1 MMKHSFQE
9 TKNSNFLYYGIILV
23 SVLLEVIMVWQLEKL
38 IPLLYPGFIGF
49 LVFHVLYHLILFLVA
64 KRSGRWD
71 YLMIW
76 GLFLMFN
83 LLYDSFLGL
92 LFLGLSF
99 GMWCDFRK
107 IPAISPVLASL
118 LARLFFYTK
127 LVTHFILFENQ
138 IQTTSTSPCRTQV
151 QPAASFL
158 VCSLIFIEYQ

>member
-1 MMKHSFQE
+1 MMKNSFQ
-9 TKNSNFLYYGIILV
+9 KSNFLYYGIIGIILV
-23 SVLLEVIMVWQLEKL
+23 SVLVEVIMIWQLESL
-38 IPLLYPGFIGF
+38 VPLLYPSFIGF

-99 GMWCDFRK
+99 GM
-107 IPAISPVLASL
+107 
-118 LARLFFYTK
+118 
-127 LVTHFILFENQ
+127 
-138 IQTTSTSPCRTQV
+138 
-151 QPAASFL
+151 
-158 VCSLIFIEYQ
+158 

>member
-9 TKNSNFLYYGIILV
+9 SKKSNSLYYGIILV
-23 SVLLEVIMVWQLEKL
+23 SVLVEVIMIWQLESL

-49 LVFHVLYHLILFLVA
+49 LVFHVLYHLLLFLVA

-99 GMWCDFRK
+99 GM
-107 IPAISPVLASL
+107 
-118 LARLFFYTK
+118 
-127 LVTHFILFENQ
+127 
-138 IQTTSTSPCRTQV
+138 
-151 QPAASFL
+151 
-158 VCSLIFIEYQ
+158 

>member
-1 MMKHSFQE
+1 MMKNSFQE
-9 TKNSNFLYYGIILV
+9 TKKSNFLYYGIILV
-23 SVLLEVIMVWQLEKL
+23 SVLVEVIMIWQLDRL

-49 LVFHVLYHLILFLVA
+49 LVFHLLYHLILFLVA

-99 GMWCDFRK
+99 GMWCVFWQNTCYL
-107 IPAISPVLASL
+107 PCLTSL
-118 LARLFFYTK
+118 LVRLFFYLNLVKHFSK
-127 LVTHFILFENQ
+127 LVAF
-138 IQTTSTSPCRTQV
+138 
-151 QPAASFL
+151 SF
-158 VCSLIFIEYQ
+158 

>member
-1 MMKHSFQE
+1 MMKNSFQE

-23 SVLLEVIMVWQLEKL
+23 SFLLEVIMVWQLEKL
-38 IPLLYPGFIGF
+38 IPLLYPGFVGF
-49 LVFHVLYHLILFLVA
+49 LVFHLLYHLVLFLVA

-99 GMWCDFRK
+99 GMWCFFVK
-107 IPAISPVLASL
+107 TPAISPVLTSL
-118 LARLFFYTK
+118 LVRFFFCRILITHFSK
-127 LVTHFILFENQ
+127 LVAIPF
-138 IQTTSTSPCRTQV
+138 
-151 QPAASFL
+151 
-158 VCSLIFIEYQ
+158 

>member
-1 MMKHSFQE
+1 MKNAFQ
-9 TKNSNFLYYGIILV
+9 KSNFLYYGIILV
-23 SVLLEVIMVWQLEKL
+23 SVLLEVIMVWQLESL
-38 IPLLYPGFIGF
+38 VPLLYPGFIGF

-99 GMWCDFRK
+99 GMWCVFRK
-107 IPAISPVLASL
+107 IPAISPVLTLL

-127 LVTHFILFENQ
+127 LVKHFSKLVAF
-138 IQTTSTSPCRTQV
+138 
-151 QPAASFL
+151 SF
-158 VCSLIFIEYQ
+158 

>member
-1 MMKHSFQE
+1 MMKNAFQE

-23 SVLLEVIMVWQLEKL
+23 SVLLEVIMVWQLESL
-38 IPLLYPGFIGF
+38 VPLLYPGFIVF

-99 GMWCDFRK
+99 GMWCVFRK
-107 IPAISPVLASL
+107 IPAISPVLTSL
-118 LARLFFYTK
+118 LVKFFFCRI
-127 LVTHFILFENQ
+127 LVTHFSKLVAF
-138 IQTTSTSPCRTQV
+138 
-151 QPAASFL
+151 SF
-158 VCSLIFIEYQ
+158 